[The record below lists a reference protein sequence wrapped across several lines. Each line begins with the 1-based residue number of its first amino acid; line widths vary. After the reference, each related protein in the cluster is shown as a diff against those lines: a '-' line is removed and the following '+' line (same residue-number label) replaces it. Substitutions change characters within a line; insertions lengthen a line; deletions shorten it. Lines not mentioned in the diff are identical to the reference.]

1 MHRLVNENLRNFQV
15 PQEGLTVSRVMRGLF
30 TISRHK
36 VFSQDHHSRSGVQ
49 ATLLCILKLCI
60 TKNYKIMSTF
70 MAILAVLLPI
80 AACVFIPIW
89 MKKKGKGKNAFVRI
103 LVGLLFAIMLLL
115 VFSGLSSALMTDE
128 EREEQRVE
136 DSIRI
141 ADKQRKQFIKDSV
154 EIELKAEAKRQ
165 ADSIFAE
172 RNKPLKSEW
181 IERSNTDEMTDATN
195 VWMTLTSDNYY
206 EFDFPYDGGTR
217 LKIEVRYRK
226 QDGNQVIL
234 SVNRGQLMESTSYQ
248 RNEVVVRFDDD
259 EPMRFTTS
267 EPADY
272 SSNMLFLNNPR
283 KFINRAKTAKK
294 ILVQVP
300 TYNNGQPTFTFEPAE
315 PLKWEY

>member
-1 MHRLVNENLRNFQV
+1 
-15 PQEGLTVSRVMRGLF
+15 
-30 TISRHK
+30 
-36 VFSQDHHSRSGVQ
+36 
-49 ATLLCILKLCI
+49 
-60 TKNYKIMSTF
+60 MSTF

-80 AACVFIPIW
+80 AACVFVPIW
-89 MKKKGKGKNAFVRI
+89 MKKKGKGKNAFDRI
-103 LVGLLFAIMLLL
+103 LVGFLFATVLRL

-136 DSIRI
+136 DSIRL
-141 ADKQRKQFIKDSV
+141 AEKQRRQFVKDSIQ
-154 EIELKAEAKRQ
+154 IEVKAKAKRH
-165 ADSIFAE
+165 ADSILADLLAE
-172 RNKPLKSEW
+172 NNKPLKSEW
-181 IERSNTDEMTDATN
+181 IESTKTDEMTDATN
-195 VWMTLTSDNYY
+195 VWMTLTSDNYF
-206 EFDFPYDGGTR
+206 EFDFPYNGGTR

-259 EPMRFTTS
+259 KPMRFTTN
-267 EPADY
+267 EPADH

-294 ILVQVP
+294 ILIQVP
-300 TYNNGQPTFTFEPAE
+300 TYNNGQPTFSFEPAE